1 MKKNIT
7 AVLAAVLAFALSMPM
22 SAMAAEERREQTGTD
37 GQSFSVQAVATVTAE
52 DLAAMNLN
60 AVVSFPVTIP
70 LTRADS
76 TYSGEGDVYMFGVL
90 GDGKK
95 LTVSV
100 NESDTENHGIIKFR
114 KAVGGDP
121 QYITIDSKY
130 FESCES
136 SATGNAAAGF
146 TNQNGIDNLLAKN
159 KSETI
164 PYTVRLHTEIEGL
177 IPIMGEGDYVTS
189 VPLII
194 HVVADNG

>member
-1 MKKNIT
+1 MKRNIT
-7 AVLAAVLAFALSMPM
+7 AVLAVVAFALTMPM
-22 SAMAAEERREQTGTD
+22 SAMAAEERTELAGTD
-37 GQSFSVQAVATVTAE
+37 GKNFSVQAVATVTAE

-60 AVVSFPVTIP
+60 AMISFPETIP

-76 TYSGEGDVYMFGVL
+76 TYSGEGDVYMFGIL

-100 NESDTENHGIIKFR
+100 NESDTANHGIIKYR
-114 KAVGGDP
+114 KAAGGDP

-136 SATGNAAAGF
+136 SVAGNAAKGF

-164 PYTVRLHTEIEGL
+164 PYTVRLHTDIEGL

-189 VPLII
+189 VPLVI
-194 HVVADNG
+194 HVVADNS